1 MYDIIYWQQLTF
13 RRALPSCDALS
24 LFLPPFRT
32 SLASLPPPRDRFSR
46 HFSAPLLSLYL
57 SLSLC
62 RCLSSSHLALHSR
75 TRLFSIGLT
84 VYYVSRLL
92 SLLAR
97 ALTFSFRLS
106 SPLSPISQSYP
117 RQRKMPGVSQ
127 SRERPAFSRD
137 LWRPFAQLAAPM
149 SRSVVNILAGPT
161 DRWMDAPTGPRRC
174 CLSFRYHDTLKFA
187 RGRVFIF
194 HLILV
199 KVAYETRDSAKC
211 TLHNESLK
219 ME

>member
-13 RRALPSCDALS
+13 RRALPSVTLS
-24 LFLPPFRT
+24 LFL
-32 SLASLPPPRDRFSR
+32 SLSPLFYTYLAWLPPPRDRFSR
-46 HFSAPLLSLYL
+46 HFSAPLLFL
-57 SLSLC
+57 SLSLSPR
-62 RCLSSSHLALHSR
+62 RCLSFSHLTLHSR
-75 TRLFSIGLT
+75 TRLFSIGLM
-84 VYYVSRLL
+84 VYYVSCLL

-97 ALTFSFRLS
+97 ALTFSFHLS

-174 CLSFRYHDTLKFA
+174 CLSYDRSDITI
-187 RGRVFIF
+187 R
-194 HLILV
+194 
-199 KVAYETRDSAKC
+199 
-211 TLHNESLK
+211 
-219 ME
+219 

>member
-13 RRALPSCDALS
+13 RRATLCDALFF
-24 LFLPPFRT
+24 FLHL
-32 SLASLPPPRDRFSR
+32 SLARLPPPRDRFSR
-46 HFSAPLLSLYL
+46 RFSAPLLSLSL
-57 SLSLC
+57 SLSLRC
-62 RCLSSSHLALHSR
+62 CLSFSHLFTLHSR
-75 TRLFSIGLT
+75 TRLFSIGLM
-84 VYYVSRLL
+84 VYVSL

-149 SRSVVNILAGPT
+149 SRSVVNILAELT
-161 DRWMDAPTGPRRC
+161 NRWMDRQDQEGAA
-174 CLSFRYHDTLKFA
+174 FRTI
-187 RGRVFIF
+187 VPI
-194 HLILV
+194 
-199 KVAYETRDSAKC
+199 S
-211 TLHNESLK
+211 
-219 ME
+219 